1 VVGDQASLSKLG
13 KSRRRLN
20 CHGRSFQRQP
30 AANEMRRA
38 DGAREGRGSTSVRG
52 EPVHVVGEPWLSGE
66 LEQSVRSAA
75 EEEEQGRRRPAVPV
89 HLCSRAWPGGR
100 RPVKRSTN

>member
-1 VVGDQASLSKLG
+1 MWLVS
-13 KSRRRLN
+13 
-20 CHGRSFQRQP
+20 
-30 AANEMRRA
+30 
-38 DGAREGRGSTSVRG
+38 RGSLVS
-52 EPVHVVGEPWLSGE
+52 S
-66 LEQSVRSAA
+66 EQLVRSAA